1 MNIGK
6 DVLMLP
12 RSKRAESRNTFA
24 IGIDIAVATDII
36 AVRTATAEN
45 DDVQLVRLELF
56 TLRSVLH
63 DRKPSSGRG
72 GVLGEKHLLM
82 LHQPIDILMRVDDF
96 AACRLMLLDP
106 RGKSGVFQVAH
117 ANHAVSDASRFAQFA
132 KDNTV
137 LTCAPR
143 IGRSLTLCMGF
154 DVSNSRGGQSVQ
166 LLTGNGV
173 LDCCNGFQP
182 CAVVDALLLPE
193 AHAFTAFLE
202 AITATRPLDRTVVRL
217 PAAFTA
223 GMPARLP

>member
-12 RSKRAESRNTFA
+12 RSERAESRNTFA

-36 AVRTATAEN
+36 AVRTAAAEN
-45 DDVQLVRLELF
+45 DDVQLVRLEVF

-82 LHQPIDILMRVDDF
+82 LHQPVDILMRVDDF

-106 RGKSGVFQVAH
+106 RGKGGVFQVAH
-117 ANHAVSDASRFAQFA
+117 ADHTIGDAGRFTKFA

-137 LTCAPR
+137 LTSAPCVGSALPSR
-143 IGRSLTLCMGF
+143 HGLDVRHGRGSKF
-154 DVSNSRGGQSVQ
+154 VQ
-166 LLTGNGV
+166 LCAGNGFF
-173 LDCCNGFQP
+173 DSCNGFQP
-182 CAVVDALLLPE
+182 CAVVDPLLPSE
-193 AHAFTAFLE
+193 THALTAFLE

>member
-12 RSKRAESRNTFA
+12 RSERAESRHTFA

-36 AVRTATAEN
+36 AVRTAAAEN
-45 DDVQLVRLELF
+45 DDVQLVRLEVF

-82 LHQPIDILMRVDDF
+82 LHQPVDILMRVDDF

-106 RGKSGVFQVAH
+106 RGKGGVFQVAH
-117 ANHAVSDASRFAQFA
+117 ADHTIGDAGRFTELA

-137 LTCAPR
+137 LTSAPCVGSTLPSR
-143 IGRSLTLCMGF
+143 HGLDVRHGRGSKF
-154 DVSNSRGGQSVQ
+154 VQ
-166 LLTGNGV
+166 LCAGNGFF
-173 LDCCNGFQP
+173 DSCNGFQP
-182 CAVVDALLLPE
+182 CAVVDPLLPSE
-193 AHAFTAFLE
+193 THALTAFLE